1 MNPKRTVVTDTHFW
15 KTKQY
20 KTFWKYGDI
29 EKDYFK
35 RNRKLEKEIYL
46 TAGDKEYGDMLS
58 YINNFL
64 ERTKKYRIKTL
75 DYEEFEGTH
84 SGYVKPMLRKSLL
97 KFYKK

>member
-1 MNPKRTVVTDTHFW
+1 
-15 KTKQY
+15 
-20 KTFWKYGDI
+20 
-29 EKDYFK
+29 
-35 RNRKLEKEIYL
+35 
-46 TAGDKEYGDMLS
+46 MLS